1 MVEGLIF
8 NIERFATHDG
18 PGIRTLIFLKGCPL
32 RCKWCSN
39 PESWNPYPE
48 VVVYKDKLK
57 TSQRVSSM
65 LPGRAVP
72 LEEWE
77 RIKNELYTKHG
88 YAIENEPN
96 VYEQIGRH
104 YTVEEVVEEALRDE
118 PFYRASG
125 GGVTLSGGEPLLQRE
140 FIMELLVELRRVYI
154 HTAIETSGFASW
166 EDARQVFDLCDLILY
181 DIKCIDPALHREFT
195 GQDNKV
201 ILDNFEKA
209 VRSGYEVIA
218 RIPLIPKHNMSEEN
232 LRSTLNFLIQ
242 FDSRVRVDLLPYHS
256 LGAGKYANL
265 GLPYELEDLKPPTIE
280 ELTKIK
286 EMFERNNFT
295 VSIGGLI

>member
-1 MVEGLIF
+1 
-8 NIERFATHDG
+8 
-18 PGIRTLIFLKGCPL
+18 
-32 RCKWCSN
+32 
-39 PESWNPYPE
+39 
-48 VVVYKDKLK
+48 
-57 TSQRVSSM
+57 M